1 MTKLGDGSVLT
12 KLCSKSKIV
21 EEEDTQQGKA
31 DEAKLQ
37 LLSYIPLAQF
47 QDMVPSETQGGQ
59 RPMQSQ
65 SLVKWHK
72 CKDQVKP
79 DAKRYLTQTMKDG
92 FLEARLPLAQ
102 SRKTN
107 KYQMK
112 NEWSNQKR
120 RTKVG
125 KALEHFPGGEKQNEL
140 FKDLG
145 RWRAEVQANN

>member
-1 MTKLGDGSVLT
+1 
-12 KLCSKSKIV
+12 
-21 EEEDTQQGKA
+21 
-31 DEAKLQ
+31 
-37 LLSYIPLAQF
+37 
-47 QDMVPSETQGGQ
+47 
-59 RPMQSQ
+59 MQSQ

-112 NEWSNQKR
+112 NERSNQKR

-125 KALEHFPGGEKQNEL
+125 KALEHFPGGEKLNCLKIWEDGGLRSKQTTNYTTLYWKEC
-140 FKDLG
+140 
-145 RWRAEVQANN
+145 